1 MVRNIRSWRWS
12 LREWTEITVKL
23 LKIRL
28 PKAIENP
35 AGREWNDCINK
46 EMKQTQWGPSLLPSS
61 KPLLLLVA
69 PTFPQTPSTSMSFP
83 PVTQL
88 PAPGSIVHFG
98 DQFLPF
104 HHHPFF
110 SSHPFS
116 LTEITYRNPE
126 FVFAPS
132 HPTYLP
138 IFHVTIRFIL
148 LKYNFDYVTLC
159 KKPFSLK
166 EAFWLVNHES
176 MMGYI
181 FKIYPGACA
190 PQQEKA
196 QQWEVHAPQLES
208 RPSSP
213 QLEQSLPGNEDPAQ
227 PIRK

>member
-110 SSHPFS
+110 FKSPILSHRDNLQESWICLCPQSS
-116 LTEITYRNPE
+116 
-126 FVFAPS
+126 
-132 HPTYLP
+132 YLP
-138 IFHVTIRFIL
+138 THFSCHYQIYSPKVQLWLCHLMQKTLFLKRSIL
-148 LKYNFDYVTLC
+148 ASKSWKYD
-159 KKPFSLK
+159 
-166 EAFWLVNHES
+166 
-176 MMGYI
+176 G
-181 FKIYPGACA
+181 IYF
-190 PQQEKA
+190 
-196 QQWEVHAPQLES
+196 
-208 RPSSP
+208 
-213 QLEQSLPGNEDPAQ
+213 
-227 PIRK
+227 